1 MLGEDVT
8 SSSKTTKKNES
19 PEWRRNRRRLQWA
32 LPAVLAIIPIS
43 QASSYGVV
51 HGYVPSWFYGSPL
64 FYCFI
69 VMIAIFASF
78 HEKAVGG
85 TYTEYRLGKAS
96 SGGRRHSI
104 QNALAIT
111 LALWSVLIPML
122 REIKLHDQAL
132 MQMLHYLQTIM
143 DAGFIFLV
151 LISVIDLCSGIFFDA
166 ASDIDED
173 EIAIRRAH
181 AVKIGYFTALLSLI
195 ALYAVTVF
203 LPVWTA
209 RMLSPLTA
217 LSLVFPMMTL
227 AQPVADDN
235 IGERPHAAKIGFAT
249 AVLSLGTLYLAS
261 LIQPTWTILLLP
273 PAIGLSLAF
282 PFMALLHKPKP
293 QRVHHG

>member
-1 MLGEDVT
+1 MAKQVR
-8 SSSKTTKKNES
+8 KNVS

-64 FYCFI
+64 FYCFA

-78 HEKAVGG
+78 QEKNAAA
-85 TYTEYRLGKAS
+85 TQTRYKLKTAP
-96 SGGRRHSI
+96 RRTRKSEGQHSI
-104 QNALAIT
+104 QAGLAMA

-122 REIKLHDQAL
+122 REIRLHDPAL
-132 MQMLHYLQTIM
+132 MQFLHYLQTLM

-166 ASDIDED
+166 ASEIDED

-181 AVKIGYFTALLSLI
+181 AVKIGYFTAILSLI
-195 ALYAVTVF
+195 ALYAIALF
-203 LPVWTA
+203 LPVWMP
-209 RMLSPLTA
+209 RLLSPLTA

-227 AQPVADDN
+227 SQPVEDDD
-235 IGERPHAAKIGFAT
+235 ISPRTHAIKVGFAT
-249 AVLSLGTLYLAS
+249 SVLGLGTLYLIN
-261 LIQPTWTILLLP
+261 LVTPTWTVLLLP
-273 PAIGLSLAF
+273 PVLGVSLTL
-282 PFMALLHKPKP
+282 PVMALLHKPRP
-293 QRVHHG
+293 QQPHHG